1 MCYNS
6 YMFIPDDDFLL
17 LSIVNTK
24 LRDSYSSL
32 TELCEEEGADINEII
47 SRLAAIG
54 YSYEEKLNSFK

>member
-1 MCYNS
+1 
-6 YMFIPDDDFLL
+6 MFIPDDDFLL